1 MIYDNGRSHIFGVEG
16 GFVVRHDAAH
26 LQQGNLKTPSYQ
38 LMWDTSQASRSQ
50 ERELQLCNWNV
61 ALFPTLYFTSSKC
74 ALLLVKLGSWEPLQT
89 PFPFLFRA

>member
-50 ERELQLCNWNV
+50 EREFRFSQV
-61 ALFPTLYFTSSKC
+61 QSERSTFPHLVLYFLKMCPSIS
-74 ALLLVKLGSWEPLQT
+74 
-89 PFPFLFRA
+89 